1 MVTTRPPKTIV
12 KPTALGPVA
21 NTDTKLP
28 ICGLFQKGRVL
39 AQDAEQVPLLE
50 DGGVEAFLRR
60 EVLPYA
66 ADAWYVPDSVKTG
79 YEISFTRYF
88 YKPKPMRTLEEIRA
102 DILAVEKET
111 EGLLGDILNISGNKQ

>member
-1 MVTTRPPKTIV
+1 MTTSR
-12 KPTALGPVA
+12 
-21 NTDTKLP
+21 
-28 ICGLFQKGRVL
+28 CRYWR
-39 AQDAEQVPLLE
+39 

-88 YKPKPMRTLEEIRA
+88 YRPKPMQTLEEIRA